1 MQDDLLKTLEV
12 LAMPR
17 GTVVVDENLANLA
30 PFLEKKGIRVRLP
43 PKGMSDE
50 KIAEDYLPNRIF
62 ITNNSKDFV
71 DMASEYDIGIIATEN
86 VVKDPEHLAKIISNA
101 IKSYSLWGIR
111 HGYVLVLKNDN
122 KHSLKP
128 LVD

>member
-1 MQDDLLKTLEV
+1 MILDEGGIRLTDECAREAIRDGAEV
-12 LAMPR
+12 IQNMLATIATMDKEKDGQRR
-17 GTVVVDENLANLA
+17 GTVVIDENLANLA

-62 ITNNSKDFV
+62 ITNNSKDFI

-86 VVKDPEHLAKIISNA
+86 VLKDPEHLAKNI
-101 IKSYSLWGIR
+101 L
-111 HGYVLVLKNDN
+111 H
-122 KHSLKP
+122 
-128 LVD
+128 